1 MVKLKQFAFL
11 VKLRITL
18 CLLDILIHISLLE
31 QVKWQKVSK
40 GLDGLT
46 LIIIVSSLK
55 ITCTTLYSQTM
66 GKKNLNY
73 IQIQGADKT
82 IHTRPGRR
90 GNNKNAWKTIFMIT
104 DKTIYFCLLP
114 FSSSNE

>member
-66 GKKNLNY
+66 GKKNLITTSRY
-73 IQIQGADKT
+73 RELIKQFTLGLGEEEITKM
-82 IHTRPGRR
+82 PG
-90 GNNKNAWKTIFMIT
+90 KQ
-104 DKTIYFCLLP
+104 YL
-114 FSSSNE
+114 